1 MKWYIL
7 IFTAGTTHHLT
18 NTPTLVLE
26 IYPKILILTYKHRKA
41 CISLLLW
48 FEYNLSVPQRFIC
61 NTSIPKEML
70 LKSQWAF
77 KWYGTEEVPRA
88 IKFMSLKKTVG
99 AYLIW
104 SLCSSSRYDHLLLDT
119 LFSYA
124 LTLIEGKPLGKPGLR
139 WEHPK
144 LPAK

>member
-1 MKWYIL
+1 MERYAL

-18 NTPTLVLE
+18 NKPTLALE
-26 IYPKILILTYKHRKA
+26 IYPKILILTYRHRNA

-61 NTSIPKEML
+61 EAATPKVMV
-70 LKSQWAF
+70 LKSQWTF

-88 IKFMSLKKTVG
+88 IKLMSLKKIVG
-99 AYLIW
+99 AYLLC

-124 LTLIEGKPLGKPGLR
+124 LTLVESKPLGMPGLR
-139 WEHPK
+139 WEHLK
-144 LPAK
+144 LSAK